1 MDAIALLRHAI
12 QQTFAEWE
20 TLPRIPSTWKIV
32 GVQDNKNDRY
42 TLHQLDWS
50 KDKYDTSLLAY
61 LEIRD
66 GKIWILTDN
75 TEEGIATDLVRFHV
89 PKNQIVLGFYSPAL
103 RRDGE
108 FAVA

>member
-1 MDAIALLRHAI
+1 METIDRLREAIR
-12 QQTFAEWE
+12 QTFAEWE

-32 GVQDNKNDRY
+32 GVQDATRDRY
-42 TLHQLDWS
+42 SLHHLDGA
-50 KDKYDTSLLAY
+50 KDKYDTRLLAY

-75 TEEGIATDLVRFHV
+75 TEEGIGTDLLRFGV
-89 PKNQIVLGFYSPAL
+89 AKSQIVLGFYPPAL
-103 RRDGE
+103 RKDGD